1 MSWETVSIIG
11 MAVGAVM
18 GVLSLALGFIVTMSF
33 IRRIKARPAKGK
45 AKTKE
50 KAADEGYSKKDQSL
64 LAEMAERLSVL
75 EADVTLKLDNFHRRL
90 LGLTRGRQDSEG
102 RGPRRGGDN
111 SDERAGGDPEWERVD
126 PADPDVAA
134 QLATGDFTAL
144 GDATGGDVAPAV
156 AENSPLPPGPG
167 ATKEERLAYVRF
179 RGPARRL

>member
-50 KAADEGYSKKDQSL
+50 KAADEGYSRKDQSI
-64 LAEMAERLSVL
+64 LAELVERMAML
-75 EADVTLKLDNFHRRL
+75 EADTTHKLDGFHRRL
-90 LGLTRGRQDSEG
+90 LGLTRGRQDGEG
-102 RGPRRGGDN
+102 RGPIRGSNHGDQRGD
-111 SDERAGGDPEWERVD
+111 SDPEWERVD

-134 QLATGDFTAL
+134 QLAAGEYLTPDGQA
-144 GDATGGDVAPAV
+144 AAAV
-156 AENSPLPPGPG
+156 AGEELPRHVPGG
-167 ATKEERLAYVRF
+167 TKEERLANLRA
-179 RGPARRL
+179 RGPVRR